1 MTSDGIGTGGS
12 PTPTRSSHAFGAP
25 GFTWL
30 WLTSLFNAVAWT
42 IQGLSHGWLVLE
54 LTSSPLWVGIVA
66 ASRGI
71 GMFAFSIPA
80 GAIGDRMGQRRLLTA
95 SHVVPGLV
103 SLVFAALVI
112 LRAVELWHTI
122 AYAVIVGLASAVEKP
137 ASSGL
142 MYDLVGRERL
152 FSASAL
158 RFLAGGLIRVVGAVA
173 GGYVIDTLSVGH
185 TYILIGAAHI
195 ASVGCI
201 LRLRVPTQTRH
212 AQPPFLAATREG
224 LTYAL
229 RTPRIRRYLLLSFM
243 TESFGFSFGSM
254 LPVMARDVLKVG
266 GLGLGYL
273 TAAGGVGQ
281 VAATLAIAGRSRL
294 VNEERIVTVT
304 ALGFGTFVALFG
316 LSPWFPL
323 SLALVTIIGI
333 FGATYDSAMATVL
346 LMLSADPM
354 RARVQGLYNSTVG
367 FNMVSG
373 FAIGILATLLGAP
386 VALAIS
392 GTIAAV
398 SALIL
403 GRPERDDTNLAAES
417 SSRERDDGR

>member
-1 MTSDGIGTGGS
+1 MPQASDSSRAAGGS
-12 PTPTRSSHAFGAP
+12 VTKRRFSPAFDAP
-25 GFTWL
+25 GFSWL

-42 IQGLSHGWLVLE
+42 VQALSHGWLVLE
-54 LTSSPLWVGIVA
+54 LTDSPLWVGIVA

-80 GAIGDRMGQRRLLTA
+80 GTMGDRMDRRRLLIV
-95 SHVVPGLV
+95 SHVVPGLA
-103 SLVFAALVI
+103 SLAFAALV
-112 LRAVELWHTI
+112 LLGGVRLWHTI
-122 AYAVIVGLASAVEKP
+122 AYAVIVGLASAIEKP

-173 GGYVIDTLSVGH
+173 GGYVIDTLGVGH
-185 TYILIGAAHI
+185 TYVMVGAAHV
-195 ASVGCI
+195 ASVACV
-201 LRLRVPTQTRH
+201 LRLRVLTQSPQLH
-212 AQPPFLAATREG
+212 PPFLAATLEG

-229 RTPRIRRYLLLSFM
+229 RTPRIRRYLWLSFF

-254 LPVMARDVLKVG
+254 LPVMARDVLRVG

-273 TAAGGVGQ
+273 TAASGIGQ

-294 VNEERIVTVT
+294 ANEERVVTAT
-304 ALGFGTFVALFG
+304 ALGFGVFVALFG

-323 SLALVTIIGI
+323 SLVMVTMVGV
-333 FGATYDSAMATVL
+333 FAATYDSAMATVL
-346 LMLSADPM
+346 LMLSSDAM
-354 RARVQGLYNSTVG
+354 RVRVQGLYNSTIG

-373 FAIGILATLLGAP
+373 FAVGTLATLLGAP

-392 GTIAAV
+392 GAIAAI
-398 SALIL
+398 SALVL
-403 GRPERDDTNLAAES
+403 RRPSKVEATIPGSET
-417 SSRERDDGR
+417 

>member
-1 MTSDGIGTGGS
+1 
-12 PTPTRSSHAFGAP
+12 
-25 GFTWL
+25 
-30 WLTSLFNAVAWT
+30 
-42 IQGLSHGWLVLE
+42 
-54 LTSSPLWVGIVA
+54 
-66 ASRGI
+66 
-71 GMFAFSIPA
+71 MFAFSIPA
-80 GAIGDRMGQRRLLTA
+80 GAIGDRMDRKGLLTA
-95 SHVVPGLV
+95 SHAVPGLV
-103 SLVFAALVI
+103 SLAFAALVI
-112 LRAVELWHTI
+112 LRAVQLWHTI
-122 AYAVIVGLASAVEKP
+122 AYAVIIGLSSAVERP

-173 GGYVIDTLSVGH
+173 GGYVIDTLGVGH
-185 TYILIGAAHI
+185 TYLFVGAAQI
-195 ASVGCI
+195 ISVGCV
-201 LRLRVPTQTRH
+201 LRLRVPTQSRQP
-212 AQPPFLAATREG
+212 QPPFLAATREG

-229 RTPRIRRYLLLSFM
+229 RTPRIRRYLLLSLT

-254 LPVMARDVLKVG
+254 LPVMARDVLRVG

-273 TAAGGVGQ
+273 TAASGIGQ
-281 VAATLAIAGRSRL
+281 VAATLAIAGRSRFA
-294 VNEERIVTVT
+294 NEERVVTAM
-304 ALGFGTFVALFG
+304 ALGFGVFVALFG

-323 SLALVTIIGI
+323 SLVLVTVIGV

-346 LMLSADPM
+346 LMLSSDAM
-354 RARVQGLYNSTVG
+354 RARVQGLYNSTIG

-386 VALAIS
+386 VALTIS

-403 GRPERDDTNLAAES
+403 GRPGKGGGEASERIG
-417 SSRERDDGR
+417 ERNHQE